1 MVLKDNQSNGAILLI
16 PFLISPGQIQRELS
30 SSISTHLLHHIKSP
44 LNSIGMPYYN
54 TLLLSSWTP
63 QFLPRSG
70 ILSPPPP
77 KIPPQ
82 VLSTMKMNDN
92 IAYAALPKELRG
104 RRNRVPVTAT
114 KDQGRFRSG
123 KGRRDDVSAIVC
135 SLSRRK

>member
-1 MVLKDNQSNGAILLI
+1 MSYLPPFIHTPLLT
-16 PFLISPGQIQRELS
+16 
-30 SSISTHLLHHIKSP
+30 STHQRP
-44 LNSIGMPYYN
+44 LNSIGMPHYN

-104 RRNRVPVTAT
+104 RRNRVPVTAA

-123 KGRRDDVSAIVC
+123 KGRRDDVSVIFF
-135 SLSRRK
+135 LILLI

>member
-1 MVLKDNQSNGAILLI
+1 
-16 PFLISPGQIQRELS
+16 
-30 SSISTHLLHHIKSP
+30 
-44 LNSIGMPYYN
+44 MPHYN

-104 RRNRVPVTAT
+104 RRNRVPVTTA

-123 KGRRDDVSAIVC
+123 KGKRDDVSVIIFLWC
-135 SLSRRK
+135 LIDRT